1 MQRVAII
8 VILIEGLAFST
19 FAASIQIFRPEQY
32 NELGRFTETTIRSA
46 LPEMGK
52 MYGKTDK
59 PIRFILVSSD
69 SDFIRYTGTRLPD
82 WVGAATIFP
91 PGIVIMKTPDYAH
104 TTLRQYRTTILHELV
119 HLTMGQSVPLNLM
132 PVWFSEGLAI
142 YFSEEFDSR
151 SRVVVSFAML
161 KKRLISLD
169 RLSDFLR
176 LGQPTAELAY
186 AESGTVIEYLAS
198 AYGVTVFQEIQTAMK
213 RGKDF
218 EMALALATN
227 IEPADFEFHWREYLS
242 KNYQWVFL
250 LDIQYILWVV
260 MTILVVLA
268 WLSIRERNKKTVRK
282 WDEQEQ
288 KEQVYFGK
296 M

>member
-1 MQRVAII
+1 MRRVATI
-8 VILIEGLAFST
+8 VFLVFTLTLST
-19 FAASIQIFRPEQY
+19 LAASIQISRPEQFA
-32 NELGRFTETTIRSA
+32 ELSKFTETTIRRA
-46 LPEMGK
+46 LPEMENTF
-52 MYGKTDK
+52 GKTDN
-59 PIRFILVSSD
+59 PIRFVLVNSD

-91 PGIVIMKTPDYAH
+91 PGIVVMKTPDYAH
-104 TTLRQYRTTILHELV
+104 TTLRQYRTTILHELAHV
-119 HLTMGQSVPLNLM
+119 TLGESVPLNLT
-132 PVWFSEGLAI
+132 PIWFSEGLAV
-142 YFSEEFDSR
+142 YLTEEFDSR
-151 SRVVVSFAML
+151 SRVAVSIAMA
-161 KKRLISLD
+161 KKRLIPLEQ
-169 RLSDFLR
+169 LSDFLR
-176 LGQPTAELAY
+176 LGQSAAELAY
-186 AESGTVIEYLAS
+186 AESGTVIEYLAGV
-198 AYGVTVFQEIQTAMK
+198 YGATVFQEILVTMK
-213 RGKDF
+213 HGKDF
-218 EMALALATN
+218 ETALALATN

>member
-1 MQRVAII
+1 MRRVATI
-8 VILIEGLAFST
+8 VFLVFTLTLST
-19 FAASIQIFRPEQY
+19 LAASIQISRPEQY
-32 NELGRFTETTIRSA
+32 AELGKFTETTIRDV
-46 LPEMGK
+46 LPEMEK
-52 MYGKTDK
+52 TFGKTNS
-59 PIRFILVSSD
+59 PIRFVLVSSE

-91 PGIVIMKTPDYAH
+91 PGIVVMKTPDYAH
-104 TTLRQYRTTILHELV
+104 TTLRQYRTTILHELAHV
-119 HLTMGQSVPLNLM
+119 TLGESVPLNLT
-132 PVWFSEGLAI
+132 PIWFSEGLAV
-142 YFSEEFDSR
+142 YLTEEFDSR
-151 SRVVVSFAML
+151 SRVAVSLAMA
-161 KKRLISLD
+161 KKRLIPLGQ
-169 RLSDFLR
+169 LSDFLR
-176 LGQPTAELAY
+176 LGQSAAELAY

-198 AYGVTVFQEIQTAMK
+198 VYGVTVFQEILVTMK
-213 RGKDF
+213 HGKDF
-218 EMALALATN
+218 DTALALATN